1 MSVDP
6 RAEARRLWIA
16 VPVVAGV
23 AVVLGLLPPD
33 DVARVVVARL
43 AGVAVTLV
51 MLITVLRL
59 PAALRA
65 VWLCFWLYVL
75 GTVTADIIGDVQ
87 RLTLPEVPFPGL
99 ADALYLSVYLCALVG
114 LVLLIRQINPQRNLE
129 AGIDSAIIG
138 LSALS
143 MVGLFVIDPII
154 AQAEAFDAALAVS
167 VAYPVGDVFV
177 LAALARLFFGPRN
190 RNPALMAMAGAMAGF
205 LVIDLAYNWAYVAGS
220 EIDTEVPWFLALALA
235 GLSPMLPGSARFVPA
250 TEAESDT
257 ITPGRAALVGLAA
270 LLMPLLLWVHQ
281 ASGAEAVPLWL
292 APVGGVTI
300 ALVLWRAYRLLRTV
314 QSQRQTMEALARSEA
329 EARKEA
335 TAAAEAKAIFLA
347 SMSHEIRT
355 PMNGIIGMARL
366 LMDTKLDLEQR
377 EFVTTIDEAAETLL
391 RIINDILDFSKV
403 EAGKLD
409 LDLIPMDLREC
420 VERALDLVAPTAA
433 AKKLELAYTLAEDVP
448 RGLLSDPT
456 RLGQILLNLL
466 NNGLK
471 FTEAGEIVVRVHA
484 DRLAPGE
491 SGAARW
497 RVHFAVQDTGIGIP
511 PEGMDRLFK
520 SFSQV
525 DGSTT
530 RRFGGTG
537 LGLAISKR
545 LAELMG
551 GDIGVESE
559 VGKGSTFRFSILAD
573 EAEPPIRS
581 RAPVATQLPPD
592 ARILLVD
599 DINTNRLI
607 LRRTVAGWGA
617 QSDDVAGAEEA
628 LALLREGR
636 RYDAAILDMQMPVVD
651 GIDLARM
658 LRSEPG
664 FAALPVLVYSSI
676 GQFSTADRERLR
688 GLGRSDL
695 LVKPI
700 KPLILLQTLIGL
712 MTPGEAAAAPPD
724 HVSDFDPAFAQRNP
738 LAILLVDDNAMNRKL
753 GMKVLTRLGY
763 APDLAEDGF
772 KALEAC
778 AARDYDLVLMDIE
791 MPGLNGIDATAR
803 LRATLGDRCPVVVAL
818 TANAMTGDRERY
830 LAAGMDGY
838 LSKPLRLEDLSN
850 VLAAAAARTA

>member
-1 MSVDP
+1 MP
-6 RAEARRLWIA
+6 WFA
-16 VPVVAGV
+16 VLLCGGV
-23 AVVLGLLPPD
+23 AAALAMLPTD
-33 DVARVVVARL
+33 GMARVVVARG
-43 AGVAVTLV
+43 AGVAVVVL
-51 MLITVLRL
+51 MLAAVLRL
-59 PAALRA
+59 PQSVRA

-75 GTVTADIIGDVQ
+75 GTVAADIIADVQ
-87 RLTLPEVPFPGL
+87 RLTLPEVPFPGI
-99 ADALYLSVYLCALVG
+99 ADALYLSVYLCALAG
-114 LVLLIRQINPQRNLE
+114 MVLLIRQINPRRNLE
-129 AGIDSAIIG
+129 AGIDSAVIG
-138 LSALS
+138 LSVLS
-143 MVGLFVIDPII
+143 TVGLFVIEPII
-154 AQAEAFDAALAVS
+154 AQAETADLALTVS

-177 LAALARLFFGPRN
+177 LAALARLFIGPRR
-190 RNPALMAMAGAMAGF
+190 RNPALIALALAMAGF
-205 LVIDLAYNWAYVAGS
+205 LLIDLAYNWAYVAGT
-220 EIDTEVPWFLALALA
+220 EIDTEVPWFLALALT
-235 GLSPMLPGSARFVPA
+235 GLAAILPGSSAFAPVSA
-250 TEAESDT
+250 GEADT

-270 LLMPLLLWVHQ
+270 LLMPLLLWTHQ
-281 ASGAEAVPLWL
+281 VSGAGEVPLWL
-292 APVGGVTI
+292 APVGGLTI

-366 LMDTKLDLEQR
+366 LMDTRLDLEQR

-409 LDLIPMDLREC
+409 LDLIPMDLRDC

-471 FTEAGEIVVRVHA
+471 FTEAGEVVVRVHA
-484 DRLAPGE
+484 DRLGVAE
-491 SGAARW
+491 SGVARW
-497 RVHFAVQDTGIGIP
+497 RVSFEVQDTGIGIP

-551 GDIGVESE
+551 GEVGVESE
-559 VGKGSTFRFSILAD
+559 VGKGSTFRFSILAE
-573 EAEPPIRS
+573 EADPPARS
-581 RAPVATQLPPD
+581 RAPAATQLPPGT
-592 ARILLVD
+592 RILIVD

-617 QSDDVAGAEEA
+617 VSDDVAGAEEA
-628 LALLREGR
+628 VALLREGR
-636 RYDAAILDMQMPVVD
+636 RYDAAILDMQMPVLD
-651 GIDLARM
+651 GIDLARL
-658 LRSEPG
+658 LRAEPG
-664 FAALPVLVYSSI
+664 HEALPVLVYSSI

-700 KPLILLQTLIGL
+700 KPLILLQTLVAL
-712 MTPGEAAAAPPD
+712 MTPGEAAAPPPE
-724 HVSDFDPAFAQRNP
+724 HVSDFDPGFAARHP

-753 GMKVLTRLGY
+753 GVKVLTRLGY

-772 KALEAC
+772 KAIKAC
-778 AARDYDLVLMDIE
+778 AAKDYDLVLMDIE
-791 MPGLNGIDATAR
+791 MPGLNGIEATAR
-803 LRATLGDRCPVVVAL
+803 LRADKGDRCPFVVAL

-838 LSKPLRLEDLSN
+838 LSKPLRLEDLSTI
-850 VLAAAAARTA
+850 LATAAARTAKAP